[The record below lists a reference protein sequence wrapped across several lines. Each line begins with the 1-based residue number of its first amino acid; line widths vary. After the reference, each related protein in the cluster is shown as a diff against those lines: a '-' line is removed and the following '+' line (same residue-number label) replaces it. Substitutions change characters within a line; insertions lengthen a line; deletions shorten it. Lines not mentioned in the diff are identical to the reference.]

1 MKTLVPWI
9 VVLILFAA
17 LGLLFSAHL
26 RQGAELARHVAQA
39 SELEKQRAS
48 EDSAAAPPAN
58 VAQLQKDH
66 EDLIR
71 LRNEVRQ
78 LRQEKDQLTKQL
90 QTAQQSAANPQQQ
103 AELQTALTEL
113 QKLRNETAQAQQS
126 NQAAICISNLRQI
139 DAAKIQWAA
148 ENNRPAGT
156 LVGSQ
161 DLAPYFANKT
171 FPLCPAGGAYSINV
185 IGQNPTCNLPGHAI
199 PR

>member
-113 QKLRNETAQAQQS
+113 QKLRNENTQAQQS
-126 NQAAICISNLRQI
+126 NQTAICISNLRQI
-139 DAAKIQWAA
+139 DAAKIQW
-148 ENNRPAGT
+148 
-156 LVGSQ
+156 
-161 DLAPYFANKT
+161 
-171 FPLCPAGGAYSINV
+171 
-185 IGQNPTCNLPGHAI
+185 
-199 PR
+199 